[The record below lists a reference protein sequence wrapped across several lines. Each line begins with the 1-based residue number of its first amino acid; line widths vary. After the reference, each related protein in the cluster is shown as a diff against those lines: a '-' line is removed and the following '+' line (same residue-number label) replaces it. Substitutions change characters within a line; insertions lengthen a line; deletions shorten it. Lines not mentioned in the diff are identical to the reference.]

1 MSLVKADGKAARS
14 VRQDDALAKSSK
26 PSEKLY
32 VDANSLLSDSMRLA
46 RKVWDS
52 GFRPDRIVALWR
64 GGTPVGIAVH
74 EFLKVKGAKMEH
86 MAIKAQS
93 YIKFEQTGK
102 VNLIGIEQA
111 IEGIKRGE
119 RILVVDDVF
128 DTGLT
133 MEAVAR
139 AITER
144 CKDKAPDVRIATVYY
159 KPLNNRT
166 AIKPNFYVKEHDG
179 WIVFPHEM
187 ENLTDEE
194 IKKKAWASTEY

>member
-1 MSLVKADGKAARS
+1 MAS
-14 VRQDDALAKSSK
+14 Q
-26 PSEKLY
+26 EKLY

-52 GFRPDRIVALWR
+52 GFRPDRIIALWR

-93 YIKFEQTGK
+93 YVKFEQTGK
-102 VNLIGIEQA
+102 VDIIGIEHVV
-111 IEGIKRGE
+111 EGIKQGE
-119 RILVVDDVF
+119 KLLVVDDVF

-139 AITER
+139 AIKES
-144 CKDKAPDVRIATVYY
+144 CKEKRPDVRTATVYY

-166 AIKPNFYVKEHDG
+166 SIKPDFYVKECNG
-179 WIVFPHEM
+179 WIVFPHEI
-187 ENLTDEE
+187 EGLSDEE
-194 IKKKAWASTEY
+194 VKRKGMGVYDVLKGRF